1 MNLILLVYMYF
12 RHYTLT
18 TQLGESTTQFHL
30 CLSQLLNYGIPLIME
45 LLLLKVAGGVGDQV
59 SSRDHHQDSFPSN
72 HLYKEVTLQVI
83 NISCICIV

>member
-12 RHYTLT
+12 RHYTST
-18 TQLGESTTQFHL
+18 TQLGVSTTQFRL
-30 CLSQLLNYGIPLIME
+30 CLSQLLNYGIPIME
-45 LLLLKVAGGVGDQV
+45 LLLLKAVGRVGSRV
-59 SSRDHHQDSFPSN
+59 SSLGHLQDSFPSN